1 MKRLL
6 AAILAVSMLFSCMM
20 TSAFAQG
27 LTQAAQRSDVT
38 YGISNGWNWEATTA
52 LKTHGE
58 ASVSKAFAANANLS
72 HAGILCC
79 YEPTSD
85 VKVDASEADAFVFDF
100 YVSDA
105 AAIRNV
111 MSEIE
116 ISSCGHPDVEERR
129 YMGFVNDLIPGG
141 LQDGWN
147 TVVIPF
153 EEMSDQFRDQPIDLT
168 RINFFRQYFYAL
180 TTGEKKLTVAYD
192 YLRFTK
198 DGEVVAV
205 LSDCEIGEVIPPEE
219 PDEQIDEIVV
229 PSIDHSIPGWE
240 ITPEKWNAHFD
251 LKTPD
256 KTNACLLRKWDANA
270 TLGVNIFNVFW
281 FVETDAGFLS
291 FDIST
296 ADTFAID
303 MWISDVSMVT
313 GKQFQIELAN
323 GGYTGIDTNEATYNG
338 TLDALVDGGLKNGW
352 NTIKLPIAS
361 MGKTGKGADWTKID
375 WFRLYN
381 AENITTGADGLS
393 VAIDNVCFLKGD
405 AEIAVMS
412 ECQPNMNGWDKCCR
426 PLVVGDANVMGQ
438 TWTNTKINAAY
449 GMFRNQNIPNFDIS
463 GMKYVEFDVY
473 ISDIAIVD
481 QSEWLFEMR
490 DADGGILKIN
500 AFWPGANTGWKSG
513 WNHVKWNLAN
523 LENVGFDAT
532 NLTYFR
538 FVNHHE
544 VDVTGKSLTIALDN
558 FRFTT
563 DAAPGCANCHVSG
576 QPNID
581 IIVPEVPPEG
591 AVNILLSDGTWDIYE
606 GVILEMNGQKMIGKV
621 IDGDRFKVCDIYV
634 NYMGETGIDVSA
646 MKYLE
651 YDLYISDV
659 EALKNVTLT
668 TEINSSGDYD
678 RNELEVVRTFAD
690 YGLKNGWNR
699 IKIDLSKMMPISG
712 PCDLTSIK
720 WFRIYTIQEV
730 ALAHGLTYAI
740 TNVRFTDD
748 MTPEIALPGAPLEKP
763 DEPNEPTSGIFK
775 DIAADQNK
783 GSTDQGWRNHKINLT
798 HMTVD
803 GHSAIGQ
810 TVIGA
815 RPLTDVRFHYYHTT
829 PVDTTKYSHLEFD
842 LYVEDAAKLP
852 EGFALGIE
860 LSSSGLS
867 DVEEISTEVFSLTTG
882 WNHIKIA
889 FSDFYASSQE
899 AYNLA
904 AWNYTRLYFF
914 NGNYLQGEQ
923 EELTIAIGEFNFTYS
938 ETQPEE
944 PEEPS
949 YSATVYFKDRAN
961 GQTLASAKTVTGKT
975 GEQFV
980 VNAPL
985 VEGYTTTTDRLTVT
999 IGTAA
1004 SNYTIWYD
1012 KKEQS
1017 APEPT
1022 IPIGGSDIPLTGGR
1036 WNGNCKTMTVDG
1048 ISGIGNT
1055 YTSNLTIAGIYHE
1068 WTTDTPL
1075 DISDAKYL
1083 EFDLYISNAM
1093 AFKNTNLMF
1102 ELTSSGTMDQEEIG
1116 ITINSG
1122 WHGLRNGWNHI
1133 QWSLFD
1139 LLTHS
1144 AVGTFDPSNFNYFR
1158 FCNVRDIDLGG
1169 QELTVILANVK
1180 FTTGGATL
1188 DKDENGNVTQGK
1200 EHFVLTPVREDRTD
1214 PSNSPNKDYVVN
1226 ITAGSNVEKFYAD
1239 AKTEIVYKVPVTH
1252 ASTARKILLTIKAGG
1267 QYWLQAGTDGQTWND
1282 VYKFYDVELE
1292 QNGGMGN
1299 KSLLRATY
1307 TFDLTDAVI
1316 GADGKMDGNYIYIRL
1331 LDAYPAQGW
1340 GSNMFYEPAVFEIV
1354 YDLNGAQEPEQPE
1367 EGKGYATIEELGD
1380 AFLADFNKYGETTA
1394 AKESFHH
1401 DSSAPIKKAL
1411 ANAEMLQKWNWL
1423 WVYMLDHLKAT
1434 NPDATS
1440 AYLTDAY
1447 PVLEKMIAGD
1457 TTAILDKANARTT
1470 IRSYIHGFLNGM
1482 KGCGEINTDF
1492 SVFSPDFSSAD
1503 EQTKLLNAANGAETP
1518 DLPPVNPPVQEETKT
1533 DEYVFTVCGD
1543 DEKQYLDPDY
1553 QGIAPVNSSLRFA
1566 DCSAYFIY
1574 KYDLKSFRGVEEIT
1588 FEAIMGGQLHVWAS
1602 ADGKN
1607 WVEIVKYENR
1617 IDAKN
1622 MKLNLSILA
1631 EAVAQTAELYIK
1643 IGDAVTTDG
1652 NGGQIRSGAATL
1664 RVTYDASADQTP
1676 IVNGGIAVSMREN
1689 YWSECWAEEN
1699 FHGRFAQIRVLHGG
1713 SYGPGGLMFVYGND
1727 GKAPAVDISDMQ
1739 FIEFD
1744 IYVSNVNA
1752 IADVRFGFE
1761 LSSRGTCDLEENS
1774 KYFWGKDTGWVNGWN
1789 HVKWPLTDFGVQTGG
1804 VMDMTRWNYLR
1815 WYNWTQLTVGD
1826 AFEVG
1831 MANLCFTGSSAAD
1844 LDAEEATKTEHSV
1857 PLWGANETWGETW
1870 GGGWEIDNDNQTAG
1884 SGCVSVNLNGKRDVV
1899 ADIVFDVPVNA
1910 QGMDTFEF
1918 EIYLSDLRILD
1929 FFTSATAAIEV
1940 SSSGMC
1946 DHEEISIVGRQL
1958 ADWLKAHG
1966 ATVGWNHVAIPLSK
1980 MAKCGGE
1987 LDISRINYLRFYIVG
2002 LQDVN
2007 EDYVIK
2013 LDNFRMTDALVAD
2026 KTEFEKNHADLIV
2039 TLEKLSAYENVLS
2052 ITADN
2057 FSYVSEQV
2065 RYAGSQVN
2073 SLTENE
2079 RAVADAM
2086 GILSHLTKAEKALN
2100 AYRNILMLKESL
2112 LNSIDDLAKK
2122 YAVITE
2128 NNYEAAL
2135 IDIPYARDQYQ
2146 SLSQRDRQVIANAGY
2161 LAKLEAAEAVLDAY
2175 VPEESVPEDAPK
2187 LKVESV
2193 TTYVGGTV
2201 DVRVWIENNPGVIGM
2216 NLNMEYDSNQLEL
2229 LAVADGGLMSGEKL
2243 FGDQLSQNPYTLVW
2257 EDAFATE
2264 NNTANG
2270 VLVTFTFKVKDNA
2283 TVGDIVLNLSYTTII
2298 NVALEHVAFATIDG
2312 VITVVD
2318 YISGD
2323 VNDDGNVNGLDV
2335 AVFRRHLAN
2344 WEGYEEINESAAD
2357 VNRDGVV
2364 DLIDVVILRR
2374 YLAGWD
2380 GVELK

>member
-6 AAILAVSMLFSCMM
+6 AALLAISMLFSCMI

-27 LTQAAQRSDVT
+27 LTQAAQQSDVT
-38 YGISNGWNWEATTA
+38 YGISNGWNWEATTE

-72 HAGILCC
+72 LAGILCC
-79 YEPTSD
+79 YQPTSD

-153 EEMSDQFRDQPIDLT
+153 EEMSDQFPDQPIDLT

-219 PDEQIDEIVV
+219 PDEPV
-229 PSIDHSIPGWE
+229 
-240 ITPEKWNAHFD
+240 TP
-251 LKTPD
+251 
-256 KTNACLLRKWDANA
+256 
-270 TLGVNIFNVFW
+270 
-281 FVETDAGFLS
+281 AG
-291 FDIST
+291 
-296 ADTFAID
+296 
-303 MWISDVSMVT
+303 
-313 GKQFQIELAN
+313 
-323 GGYTGIDTNEATYNG
+323 
-338 TLDALVDGGLKNGW
+338 
-352 NTIKLPIAS
+352 
-361 MGKTGKGADWTKID
+361 
-375 WFRLYN
+375 
-381 AENITTGADGLS
+381 
-393 VAIDNVCFLKGD
+393 
-405 AEIAVMS
+405 
-412 ECQPNMNGWDKCCR
+412 
-426 PLVVGDANVMGQ
+426 
-438 TWTNTKINAAY
+438 
-449 GMFRNQNIPNFDIS
+449 
-463 GMKYVEFDVY
+463 
-473 ISDIAIVD
+473 
-481 QSEWLFEMR
+481 
-490 DADGGILKIN
+490 
-500 AFWPGANTGWKSG
+500 
-513 WNHVKWNLAN
+513 
-523 LENVGFDAT
+523 
-532 NLTYFR
+532 
-538 FVNHHE
+538 
-544 VDVTGKSLTIALDN
+544 
-558 FRFTT
+558 
-563 DAAPGCANCHVSG
+563 
-576 QPNID
+576 
-581 IIVPEVPPEG
+581 
-591 AVNILLSDGTWDIYE
+591 
-606 GVILEMNGQKMIGKV
+606 
-621 IDGDRFKVCDIYV
+621 
-634 NYMGETGIDVSA
+634 
-646 MKYLE
+646 
-651 YDLYISDV
+651 
-659 EALKNVTLT
+659 
-668 TEINSSGDYD
+668 
-678 RNELEVVRTFAD
+678 
-690 YGLKNGWNR
+690 
-699 IKIDLSKMMPISG
+699 
-712 PCDLTSIK
+712 
-720 WFRIYTIQEV
+720 
-730 ALAHGLTYAI
+730 
-740 TNVRFTDD
+740 
-748 MTPEIALPGAPLEKP
+748 
-763 DEPNEPTSGIFK
+763 GIFK

-815 RPLTDVRFHYYHTT
+815 RPLTDVRFHYYHST

-842 LYVEDAAKLP
+842 LYVEDVAKLP
-852 EGFALGIE
+852 EGFALGME
-860 LSSSGLS
+860 LSSSGRS

-899 AYNLA
+899 AYNPA

-914 NGNYLQGEQ
+914 NGSYLQGEQ

-1036 WNGNCKTMTVDG
+1036 WNGNCNTMTVDG

-1116 ITINSG
+1116 ITIDSG

-1144 AVGTFDPSNFNYFR
+1144 AVGTFDSSNFNYFR

-1200 EHFVLTPVREDRTD
+1200 EHVVLTPVREDRTD

-1226 ITAGSNVEKFYAD
+1226 ITAGSNVEKFFAD

-1354 YDLNGAQEPEQPE
+1354 YDLNGAQEPEQP
-1367 EGKGYATIEELGD
+1367 
-1380 AFLADFNKYGETTA
+1380 
-1394 AKESFHH
+1394 
-1401 DSSAPIKKAL
+1401 
-1411 ANAEMLQKWNWL
+1411 
-1423 WVYMLDHLKAT
+1423 
-1434 NPDATS
+1434 
-1440 AYLTDAY
+1440 
-1447 PVLEKMIAGD
+1447 PV
-1457 TTAILDKANARTT
+1457 
-1470 IRSYIHGFLNGM
+1470 
-1482 KGCGEINTDF
+1482 
-1492 SVFSPDFSSAD
+1492 
-1503 EQTKLLNAANGAETP
+1503 Q
-1518 DLPPVNPPVQEETKT
+1518 PPVQGDTKT

-1543 DEKQYLDPDY
+1543 DEKQYLDPDF
-1553 QGIAPVNSSLRFA
+1553 QGIAVNDALRFA

-1607 WVEIVKYENR
+1607 WVEIVKHENR
-1617 IDAKN
+1617 IDPKN
-1622 MKLNLSILA
+1622 MTLNLSAVA
-1631 EAVAQTAELYIK
+1631 EAVAQTAKLYIK

-1664 RVTYDASADQTP
+1664 RVIYDASADQTP
-1676 IVNGGIAVSMREN
+1676 PPPPTVQNQHETYEFTIGTEGENAYLLPEGNSQLQNNNISRYADKTKYFIYKYTLKNIYQIQKILWRARTQGQLLLQISVDKENWITIVESTDQLSMALREYDLTN
-1689 YWSECWAEEN
+1689 LLADKLGTSVNTIYVRIGDANPNDYW
-1699 FHGRFAQIRVLHGG
+1699 GG
-1713 SYGPGGLMFVYGND
+1713 SIQAG
-1727 GKAPAVDISDMQ
+1727 APVVLDIEYTPLSDT
-1739 FIEFD
+1739 E
-1744 IYVSNVNA
+1744 
-1752 IADVRFGFE
+1752 
-1761 LSSRGTCDLEENS
+1761 
-1774 KYFWGKDTGWVNGWN
+1774 
-1789 HVKWPLTDFGVQTGG
+1789 
-1804 VMDMTRWNYLR
+1804 
-1815 WYNWTQLTVGD
+1815 
-1826 AFEVG
+1826 
-1831 MANLCFTGSSAAD
+1831 
-1844 LDAEEATKTEHSV
+1844 LDATEDTRTEHSV
-1857 PLWGANETWGETW
+1857 PLWGANETWGEDW
-1870 GGGWEIDNDNQTAG
+1870 GDDWKIDNDNQTAG
-1884 SGCVSVNLNGKRDVV
+1884 SGCVSVNLNGKSAVV
-1899 ADIVFDVPVNA
+1899 SNKVFDVPVNA

-1929 FFTSATAAIEV
+1929 FFTSGNAAIEV
-1940 SSSGMC
+1940 TSSGVC
-1946 DHEEISIVGRQL
+1946 DKEEISILGRQL
-1958 ADWLKAHG
+1958 ADWLKTHG

-2013 LDNFRMTDALVAD
+2013 LDNFRMTDAFVVD

-2039 TLEKLSAYENVLS
+2039 TLEKLSAYEDVLS

-2065 RYAGSQVN
+2065 RYTGSQVD

-2079 RAVADAM
+2079 RTIASSM
-2086 GILSHLTKAEKALN
+2086 GILSHLTKAETALN
-2100 AYRNILMLKESL
+2100 TYRDILMLRESL

-2175 VPEESVPEDAPK
+2175 VPEESIPEDAPK

>member
-72 HAGILCC
+72 HAGILCY

-219 PDEQIDEIVV
+219 PDEPV
-229 PSIDHSIPGWE
+229 
-240 ITPEKWNAHFD
+240 TP
-251 LKTPD
+251 
-256 KTNACLLRKWDANA
+256 
-270 TLGVNIFNVFW
+270 
-281 FVETDAGFLS
+281 AG
-291 FDIST
+291 
-296 ADTFAID
+296 
-303 MWISDVSMVT
+303 
-313 GKQFQIELAN
+313 
-323 GGYTGIDTNEATYNG
+323 
-338 TLDALVDGGLKNGW
+338 
-352 NTIKLPIAS
+352 
-361 MGKTGKGADWTKID
+361 
-375 WFRLYN
+375 
-381 AENITTGADGLS
+381 
-393 VAIDNVCFLKGD
+393 
-405 AEIAVMS
+405 
-412 ECQPNMNGWDKCCR
+412 
-426 PLVVGDANVMGQ
+426 
-438 TWTNTKINAAY
+438 
-449 GMFRNQNIPNFDIS
+449 
-463 GMKYVEFDVY
+463 
-473 ISDIAIVD
+473 
-481 QSEWLFEMR
+481 
-490 DADGGILKIN
+490 
-500 AFWPGANTGWKSG
+500 
-513 WNHVKWNLAN
+513 
-523 LENVGFDAT
+523 
-532 NLTYFR
+532 
-538 FVNHHE
+538 
-544 VDVTGKSLTIALDN
+544 
-558 FRFTT
+558 
-563 DAAPGCANCHVSG
+563 
-576 QPNID
+576 
-581 IIVPEVPPEG
+581 
-591 AVNILLSDGTWDIYE
+591 
-606 GVILEMNGQKMIGKV
+606 
-621 IDGDRFKVCDIYV
+621 
-634 NYMGETGIDVSA
+634 
-646 MKYLE
+646 
-651 YDLYISDV
+651 
-659 EALKNVTLT
+659 
-668 TEINSSGDYD
+668 
-678 RNELEVVRTFAD
+678 
-690 YGLKNGWNR
+690 
-699 IKIDLSKMMPISG
+699 
-712 PCDLTSIK
+712 
-720 WFRIYTIQEV
+720 
-730 ALAHGLTYAI
+730 
-740 TNVRFTDD
+740 
-748 MTPEIALPGAPLEKP
+748 
-763 DEPNEPTSGIFK
+763 GIFK

-798 HMTVD
+798 HMTMD

-867 DVEEISTEVFSLTTG
+867 DVEEISTEVFSLITG

-899 AYNLA
+899 AYNPA

-944 PEEPS
+944 PEEPF

-1017 APEPT
+1017 APEPA

-1055 YTSNLTIAGIYHE
+1055 YTSNMTIAGIYHE

-1226 ITAGSNVEKFYAD
+1226 ITAGSNVEKFFAD

-1354 YDLNGAQEPEQPE
+1354 YDLNGAQEPEQPDSP
-1367 EGKGYATIEELGD
+1367 GNSFTPGYQNGELIMSDGTD
-1380 AFLADFNKYGETTA
+1380 VVDDIY
-1394 AKESFHH
+1394 
-1401 DSSAPIKKAL
+1401 
-1411 ANAEMLQKWNWL
+1411 AERVPGW
-1423 WVYMLDHLKAT
+1423 Y
-1434 NPDATS
+1434 
-1440 AYLTDAY
+1440 
-1447 PVLEKMIAGD
+1447 IAGD
-1457 TTAILDKANARTT
+1457 GQKLDVDYGVLVINGEKAIGNKIVGPKRGELFTSRFFFWADKAYDITKWTNVEFDLYLTKGSVA
-1470 IRSYIHGFLNGM
+1470 NGA
-1482 KGCGEINTDF
+1482 KLF
-1492 SVFSPDFSSAD
+1492 VDFSSNENWIIDELARVEIRKNDWKDGWNHIKISLDQFNNGSVYASKFDPTNWDFVRVYFSGTAEGLPAAAYNLAEGEEYIIAIDNLKFTEPKPEKPATDHEIYEFIAVDGDAD
-1503 EQTKLLNAANGAETP
+1503 YLYFNDAGVAAGPSRYA
-1518 DLPPVNPPVQEETKT
+1518 D
-1533 DEYVFTVCGD
+1533 TV
-1543 DEKQYLDPDY
+1543 K
-1553 QGIAPVNSSLRFA
+1553 S
-1566 DCSAYFIY
+1566 FIY
-1574 KYDLKSFRGVEEIT
+1574 KYEVSKQIKKLQAIT
-1588 FEAIMGGQLHVWAS
+1588 WTAGISGQYHIQAS
-1602 ADGKN
+1602 ADAENWITIGKTEEKTDRRVVSFN
-1607 WVEIVKYENR
+1607 ASQLTTAVENTGV
-1617 IDAKN
+1617 
-1622 MKLNLSILA
+1622 
-1631 EAVAQTAELYIK
+1631 LYIK
-1643 IGDAVTTDG
+1643 ICDAVTSDG
-1652 NGGQIRSGAATL
+1652 NGG
-1664 RVTYDASADQTP
+1664 RVWADTAVVLDIEYTP
-1676 IVNGGIAVSMREN
+1676 
-1689 YWSECWAEEN
+1689 
-1699 FHGRFAQIRVLHGG
+1699 L
-1713 SYGPGGLMFVYGND
+1713 
-1727 GKAPAVDISDMQ
+1727 SD
-1739 FIEFD
+1739 
-1744 IYVSNVNA
+1744 
-1752 IADVRFGFE
+1752 
-1761 LSSRGTCDLEENS
+1761 T
-1774 KYFWGKDTGWVNGWN
+1774 
-1789 HVKWPLTDFGVQTGG
+1789 
-1804 VMDMTRWNYLR
+1804 
-1815 WYNWTQLTVGD
+1815 
-1826 AFEVG
+1826 
-1831 MANLCFTGSSAAD
+1831 D
-1844 LDAEEATKTEHSV
+1844 LDATEDTRTEHSV
-1857 PLWGANETWGETW
+1857 PLWGANETW

-1884 SGCVSVNLNGKRDVV
+1884 SGCVSVNLNGKSAVV
-1899 ADIVFDVPVNA
+1899 ANKVFDVPVNA

-1929 FFTSATAAIEV
+1929 FFTSANTAVEV
-1940 SSSGMC
+1940 TSSGVC
-1946 DHEEISIVGRQL
+1946 DKEEINIVGGQL
-1958 ADWLKAHG
+1958 ADWLQDHG
-1966 ATVGWNHVAIPLSK
+1966 VTVGWNHVAIPLSK
-1980 MAKCGGE
+1980 MGTTSMSGAAF
-1987 LDISRINYLRFYIVG
+1987 DISRINYLRFYIVG

-2065 RYAGSQVN
+2065 RYAGSQVD

-2079 RAVADAM
+2079 RTIASSM
-2086 GILSHLTKAEKALN
+2086 GILSHLTKAETALN
-2100 AYRNILMLKESL
+2100 TYRDILKLEESL

-2175 VPEESVPEDAPK
+2175 VPEESIPEDAPK